1 MSVIAKMPH
10 PPGSLT
16 RRRTWL
22 ALGAV
27 GGLLALAPLVQRALR
42 SPPPQTGIDLHAT
55 PRPIATLQFVDGDD
69 RSMTLDNF
77 RGRVVLLNVWATW
90 CTPCREEMPTLDRL
104 QGLLGGPD
112 FEVLALSIDE
122 TGLAVVR
129 PFFKS
134 IGIEHLRTYLDTPG
148 AAMSTLGIPAI
159 PLTLLIDRDGREIGR
174 KFGPAVWDSPAMVEL
189 MRSRMATSSGAAKVP
204 ALAALPFSVGEA
216 WARPTLP
223 GQDVAAV
230 YLTLTSARGATL
242 VGVRS
247 DAADIVQVH
256 DMTMDGDVMKMRE
269 RERLSLPAGQAVR
282 LQPGGT
288 HLMML
293 RMKRPLKPGDQVE
306 LSISLVDRDGVETV
320 ARVDVP
326 VRATAPGGS

>member
-1 MSVIAKMPH
+1 MSRVETPLASGPAA
-10 PPGSLT
+10 G
-16 RRRTWL
+16 RRTWL
-22 ALGAV
+22 ALGVV
-27 GGLLALAPLVQRALR
+27 GGLLALSPLAWRSLRAR
-42 SPPPQTGIDLHAT
+42 RPEGGIDLHAA
-55 PRPIATLQFVDGDD
+55 PRAVPVLHFADGEG
-69 RSMTLDNF
+69 RSLTLDDF

-104 QGLLGGPD
+104 QGVLGGPD
-112 FEVLALSIDE
+112 FEVLALSIDAR
-122 TGLAVVR
+122 GLEVVQ
-129 PFFKS
+129 PFYKG
-134 IGIEHLRTYLDTPG
+134 IGLEHLRMYLDTAG

-174 KFGPAVWDSPAMVEL
+174 KFGAAVWDSPAMVGL
-189 MRSRMATSSGAAKVP
+189 LRSRLAPAVGAANVPDPATSVLTAS
-204 ALAALPFSVGEA
+204 EA

-247 DAADIVQVH
+247 DAAQSVQVH

-269 RERLSLPAGQAVR
+269 RARLPLPAGKAVR

-293 RMKRPLKPGDQVE
+293 RMNRPLKTGDQVT
-306 LSISLVDRDGVETV
+306 LNVSLVDRDGAETV
-320 ARVDVP
+320 VRVDVP
-326 VRATAPGGS
+326 VRTAAPGGS